1 MSVAKMDPIE
11 PQPAAPPHHAPFQ
24 FTLRTLLLLFVVLG
38 SSLAV
43 FGTFGI
49 VIFAVAVALA
59 IHHHTDQS
67 KWSLV
72 QLVLIA
78 IGVICL
84 IGGLLLVGVYREHRR
99 SLTCLHKLTEVSIA
113 LESYRASFGHYP
125 PVYDTDKTGKPMHSW
140 RVLILPFMGEEP
152 LYKSCDFTQPWDA
165 PKNKK
170 LLAERPFVYYCDND
184 PGANRAG
191 STETSYLAVVG
202 PDTAWAGANVAPD
215 PLSRSILVVEV
226 NNSNIQWTE
235 PRDFSLSS
243 IEGNDSTS
251 RSPPLSS
258 NHGRDEDF
266 FFIYDRSC
274 GVNVATA
281 DGSVDFLR
289 TENVSTDSLRKML
302 QAGGYTEEVRAYS
315 NNGDS
320 AGRRLNWPNIA
331 ALAVW
336 LLSVCTL
343 LTAAVRSRKRCRP

>member
-1 MSVAKMDPIE
+1 
-11 PQPAAPPHHAPFQ
+11 
-24 FTLRTLLLLFVVLG
+24 
-38 SSLAV
+38 
-43 FGTFGI
+43 
-49 VIFAVAVALA
+49 
-59 IHHHTDQS
+59 
-67 KWSLV
+67 
-72 QLVLIA
+72 
-78 IGVICL
+78 
-84 IGGLLLVGVYREHRR
+84 
-99 SLTCLHKLTEVSIA
+99 
-113 LESYRASFGHYP
+113 
-125 PVYDTDKTGKPMHSW
+125 
-140 RVLILPFMGEEP
+140 
-152 LYKSCDFTQPWDA
+152 
-165 PKNKK
+165 
-170 LLAERPFVYYCDND
+170 
-184 PGANRAG
+184 
-191 STETSYLAVVG
+191 
-202 PDTAWAGANVAPD
+202 
-215 PLSRSILVVEV
+215 
-226 NNSNIQWTE
+226 
-235 PRDFSLSS
+235 LSS

-315 NNGDS
+315 NNGNS